1 MRIKMLLGASVLLL
15 AGCTTNHQLTS
26 AGANVRFVD
35 TQPGSECQRLGEVAG
50 MQSNWLNGVSN
61 ESSSMR
67 SAANDLRNKA
77 AEIGGNVIYG
87 VSSPSEGLLASFVPL
102 DSKMVGQVYK
112 CP

>member
-1 MRIKMLLGASVLLL
+1 MRIKLWLGVSVLLL
-15 AGCTTNHQLTS
+15 AGCTTTHELTS

-35 TQPGSECQRLGEVAG
+35 AQPGSDCQQLGEVVG
-50 MQSNWLNGVSN
+50 IQSNWFNSASN

-87 VSSPSEGLLASFVPL
+87 ANSPSENLLASFVPL
-102 DSKMVGQVYK
+102 DSKMTGQVYK